1 VSVIWHDLECGGY
14 VEDLWLWR
22 ELAGEHG
29 GPILDVGA
37 GAGRIALDL
46 AGAGFAVTALDS
58 DPELLDALRDRAQRR
73 GLEVETVVADA
84 RAFSLGRRFALC
96 IVPMQTIQL
105 LGGASGRRR
114 FLRCAREHLDD
125 GGVLAIALSD
135 ELDLFEVSEGE
146 PAPLPDV
153 RELDGIVYCSRPTA
167 VRVEDDG
174 FQLERRR
181 ETVATDGTLEVEV
194 DLIHLDSL
202 DPETLELEAA
212 GAGLTAA
219 GRRIIPSTGDY
230 VGSVV
235 VILGG

>member
-1 VSVIWHDLECGGY
+1 MSVIWHDLECGGY

-46 AGAGFAVTALDS
+46 AGDGLAVTALDS
-58 DPELLDALRDRAQRR
+58 APELLEALRDRAQRR
-73 GLEVETVVADA
+73 GLKIETVLADA

-105 LGGASGRRR
+105 LGGASGRGR
-114 FLRCAREHLDD
+114 FLRCARDHLEDS
-125 GGVLAIALSD
+125 GVLAIALSD
-135 ELDLFEVSEGE
+135 ELDLFEVAEGE

-153 RELDGIVYCSRPTA
+153 RELDGVVYCSRPTA
-167 VRVEDDG
+167 VRTDDDG

-181 ETVATDGTLEVEV
+181 ETVATDGKLEVEL
-194 DLIHLDSL
+194 DLIHLDRL
-202 DPETLELEAA
+202 DPETLEREAGA
-212 GAGLTAA
+212 AGLTAT

-235 VILGG
+235 VMLGG